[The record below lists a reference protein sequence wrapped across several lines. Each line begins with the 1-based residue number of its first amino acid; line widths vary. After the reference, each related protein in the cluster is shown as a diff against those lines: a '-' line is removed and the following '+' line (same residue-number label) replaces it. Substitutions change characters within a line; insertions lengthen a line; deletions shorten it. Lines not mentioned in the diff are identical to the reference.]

1 MATNM
6 LKHLFSPIR
15 IGSME
20 VKNRI
25 VLPPMTVGYGVPE
38 GTVSEK
44 HRDYYEARAQGGAG
58 LIITEAAAVHAQRK
72 YGMFPLGL
80 YEDAQIQSWSEL
92 AEATHRHGAKLAVQL
107 MDPGPE
113 SIMML
118 TGIQPAGPSRVVG
131 RGLFRDVPR
140 ELSIGE
146 IEAIVDDFAEAT
158 RRAKEAGL
166 DAIEIHAAHGYAL
179 VGSFLSP
186 FFNKRTDRY
195 GGSLEGR
202 LRLLLEIIE
211 AIRGRVGKDFPIIVR
226 VSGDERRTGGR
237 TLQETQ
243 FIARILVEAGVDAL
257 EVSGGTIPTV
267 FWAVVAPSGTP
278 LAINADFS
286 QAIKQVVN
294 VPVISVG
301 RINSPRVAEFL
312 LETGKA
318 DMVSMGRALHADP
331 ELPNKAAAGAF
342 DDIVPCLGC
351 NCGCIGSVVQG
362 RLATCIINPAAGKEK
377 EMAIVPAEHRKKV
390 LVAGGGPAGLEAARV
405 AALRG
410 HEVTLYEKEEK
421 LGGQVNL
428 ASVPPFMQEIGQLIK
443 HLSTR
448 VQKAGVQ
455 VELGKAVTPE
465 LIEELKPDVVVV
477 ATGAS
482 PLVPEKI
489 PGIDKDKV
497 VTAWEVLAGH
507 EACKARRV
515 LIVGGGLTGCETADF
530 LALPTDNMAAA
541 PTEVTLLELQEE
553 IALDSMAEP
562 RHLLLERLRE
572 KRVHVIVRARVKEI
586 LDDGVVFERDGQEET
601 LRGFEYVILAMGV
614 KPVDT
619 LSKQIEGKV
628 PEVYVIGDATQP
640 RRALDAT
647 AGGAEIGRRI

>member
-1 MATNM
+1 MF
-6 LKHLFSPIR
+6 KFLFSPIR

-25 VLPPMTVGYGVPE
+25 ALPPMTVGYGVPE

-58 LIITEAAAVHAQRK
+58 LIITEAAAVHVDRK

-80 YEDAQIQSWSEL
+80 YDDAQIQSWSEL
-92 AEATHRHGAKLAVQL
+92 AEATHRHGAKIAVQL

-118 TGIQPAGPSRVVG
+118 TGIQPVGPSPVIG

-166 DAIEIHAAHGYAL
+166 DAVEIHAAHGYAL
-179 VGSFLSP
+179 VGSFMSP
-186 FFNKRTDRY
+186 FFNKRTDKY
-195 GGSLEGR
+195 GGSLEAR

-211 AIRGRVGKDFPIIVR
+211 AVQSKVGKDFPIIVR
-226 VSGDERRTGGR
+226 MSGDERRTGGR

-243 FIARILVEAGVDAL
+243 FIARILVDAGVNAL
-257 EVSGGTIPTV
+257 EVSGGTIPNV

-278 LAINADFS
+278 LALNADS
-286 QAIKQVVN
+286 AQAIKEVVDA
-294 VPVISVG
+294 VVISVG
-301 RINSPRVAEFL
+301 RINSPRVAECL
-312 LETGKA
+312 LETGRA

-331 ELPNKAAAGAF
+331 ELPNKAAAGALE
-342 DDIVPCLGC
+342 DIVPCIAC

-362 RLATCIINPAAGKEK
+362 LHATCIVNPAAGREK
-377 EMAIVPAEHRKKV
+377 EMTLVPAEERKKV

-410 HEVTLYEKEEK
+410 HEVALYEKEQK

-428 ASVPPFMQEIGQLIK
+428 ASVPPFMQEMGQLIK

-455 VELGKAVTPE
+455 LELGKAVTPE
-465 LIEELKPDVVVV
+465 LVDEVKPDVVIV

-482 PLVPEKI
+482 PIIPESI
-489 PGIDKDKV
+489 PGIDKNTV
-497 VTAWEVLAGH
+497 VTAWDVLAGH
-507 EACKARRV
+507 EASKASKV

-541 PTEVTLLELQEE
+541 STEVTLLEMRDK

-562 RHLLLERLRE
+562 RHLLLDRLRE
-572 KRVHVIVRARVKEI
+572 KRVDVIVRAKVKEI
-586 LDDGVVFERDGQEET
+586 LDDGVIFERDGQEET
-601 LRGFEYVILAMGV
+601 LRGFEYVILAMGA
-614 KPVDT
+614 KSVDD
-619 LSKQIEGKV
+619 LSKEIEGKV

-640 RRALDAT
+640 RRALEAT
-647 AGGAEIGRRI
+647 AGGAEVGRKI

>member
-1 MATNM
+1 M
-6 LKHLFSPIR
+6 LDHLFSPIR

-58 LIITEAAAVHAQRK
+58 LIITEAAAVHAERK

-80 YEDAQIQSWSEL
+80 YDDDQIRSWSEL
-92 AEATHRHGAKLAVQL
+92 AEATHRHGTKLAVQL

-118 TGIQPAGPSRVVG
+118 TGIQPVGPSPVIG

-140 ELSIGE
+140 ELSVEE
-146 IEAIVDDFAEAT
+146 IRAIVDDFAQAT

-166 DAIEIHAAHGYAL
+166 DGVEIHAAHGYAL

-186 FFNKRTDRY
+186 FFNKRTDQY

-202 LRLLLEIIE
+202 LRILLEIIE
-211 AIRGRVGKDFPIIVR
+211 AIQAQVGEDFPIIVR
-226 VSGDERRTGGR
+226 MSGDERRTGGR
-237 TLQETQ
+237 TLQESQ
-243 FIARILVEAGVDAL
+243 FIARILVKAGVDAL
-257 EVSGGTIPTV
+257 EVSGGTIPNV
-267 FWAVVAPSGTP
+267 FWAVVPPSGTP
-278 LAINADFS
+278 LALNAEF
-286 QAIKQVVN
+286 AEAMKQVVD
-294 VPVISVG
+294 VPVICVG
-301 RINSPRVAEFL
+301 RINSPRMAEFL
-312 LETGKA
+312 LETGRV
-318 DMVSMGRALHADP
+318 DLVSMGRALHADP
-331 ELPNKAAAGAF
+331 ELPNKAAAG
-342 DDIVPCLGC
+342 DLDEIVPCLAC

-362 RLATCIINPAAGKEK
+362 LHATCIINPAAGREK
-377 EMAIVPAEHRKKV
+377 EMALVPSEQRKKV

-405 AALRG
+405 ASLRG

-421 LGGQVNL
+421 LGGQVKL
-428 ASVPPFMQEIGQLIK
+428 ASVPPFMQELGQLIK

-465 LIEELKPDVVVV
+465 LIDELKPDVAIV
-477 ATGAS
+477 ATGAT
-482 PLVPEKI
+482 PLVPETI
-489 PGIDKDKV
+489 PGIDRDTV

-507 EACKARRV
+507 EASKARRV
-515 LIVGGGLTGCETADF
+515 LVVGGGLTGCETADF

-541 PTEVTLLELQEE
+541 PTEVTLLEMRED

-562 RHLLLERLRE
+562 RHLLLDRLRE
-572 KRVHVIVRARVKEI
+572 KRVHIIARANVKEI
-586 LDDGVVFERDGQEET
+586 LEDGVVFERDGQEET

-614 KPVDT
+614 KPVDN
-619 LSKQIEGKV
+619 LSRELEGKV

-640 RRALDAT
+640 RRALEAT
-647 AGGAEIGRRI
+647 AAGAEIGRKI

>member
-1 MATNM
+1 
-6 LKHLFSPIR
+6 
-15 IGSME
+15 
-20 VKNRI
+20 
-25 VLPPMTVGYGVPE
+25 
-38 GTVSEK
+38 
-44 HRDYYEARAQGGAG
+44 
-58 LIITEAAAVHAQRK
+58 
-72 YGMFPLGL
+72 
-80 YEDAQIQSWSEL
+80 
-92 AEATHRHGAKLAVQL
+92 
-107 MDPGPE
+107 
-113 SIMML
+113 
-118 TGIQPAGPSRVVG
+118 
-131 RGLFRDVPR
+131 VPR

-257 EVSGGTIPTV
+257 EVSGGTVPTV

>member
-80 YEDAQIQSWSEL
+80 YEDAQIRSWSEL

-211 AIRGRVGKDFPIIVR
+211 TIRGRVGKDFPIIVR

-294 VPVISVG
+294 IPVISVG

-541 PTEVTLLELQEE
+541 PTEVTLLELREE

>member
-58 LIITEAAAVHAQRK
+58 LIITEAAGVHAQRK

-80 YEDAQIQSWSEL
+80 YEDAQIQSWREL

-257 EVSGGTIPTV
+257 EVSGGTVPTV

-362 RLATCIINPAAGKEK
+362 RHATCIINPAAGKEK

>member
-1 MATNM
+1 M

-58 LIITEAAAVHAQRK
+58 LIITEAASVHAQRK

-80 YEDAQIQSWSEL
+80 YDDAQIQSWNDL
-92 AEATHRHGAKLAVQL
+92 AEAIHRHGAKLAVQL

-118 TGIQPAGPSRVVG
+118 TGIRPVGPSPVAG
-131 RGLFRDVPR
+131 RGLFREVPR
-140 ELSIGE
+140 ELSVEE
-146 IEAIVDDFAEAT
+146 IEAIVHDFAEAT

-166 DAIEIHAAHGYAL
+166 DAVEIHAAHGYAL

-202 LRLLLEIIE
+202 LRLLLEIID
-211 AIRGRVGKDFPIIVR
+211 AIRARVGVDFPIIVR
-226 VSGDERRTGGR
+226 MSGDERRTGGR
-237 TLQETQ
+237 TLQESQ
-243 FIARILVEAGVDAL
+243 FIARLLVQAGVDAL
-257 EVSGGTIPTV
+257 EVSGGTVPTV
-267 FWAVVAPSGTP
+267 FWAVVPPSGTP
-278 LAINADFS
+278 LALNAEFA
-286 QAIKQVVN
+286 QGMKQVVD
-294 VPVISVG
+294 VPVICVG
-301 RINSPRVAEFL
+301 RINSPRIAEFL
-312 LETGKA
+312 LETGRT
-318 DMVSMGRALHADP
+318 DLVSMGRALHADP
-331 ELPNKAAAGAF
+331 ELPKKAAAGALE
-342 DDIVPCLGC
+342 DIVPCLAC

-362 RLATCIINPAAGKEK
+362 LHATCIINPAAGKEK
-377 EMAIVPAEHRKKV
+377 EMAIVPAEKPKKV

-410 HEVTLYEKEEK
+410 HQVTLYEKEQK

-428 ASVPPFMQEIGQLIK
+428 ASVPPLMQEIGQLIK
-443 HLSTR
+443 YLSTR
-448 VQKAGVQ
+448 VRKAGVQ
-455 VELGKAVTPE
+455 VKLGKPVTPE

-482 PLVPEKI
+482 PLVPENI
-489 PGIDKDKV
+489 PGIDKEKV

-507 EACKARRV
+507 DASKARKV

-541 PTEVTLLELQEE
+541 STEVTLLEMRED

-562 RHLLLERLRE
+562 RHLLLDRLRE

-601 LRGFEYVILAMGV
+601 LRGFEYVILAMGAR
-614 KPVDT
+614 PVET
-619 LSKQIEGKV
+619 LSKEIQGKV
-628 PEVYVIGDATQP
+628 PEVYVIGDAAQP
-640 RRALDAT
+640 RRALEAT
-647 AGGAEIGRRI
+647 AGGAEIGRKI